1 MPMTS
6 SALRLLAAV
15 VLFAPFAV
23 RAAFEDVTTERYPDA
38 DAVLVDEVCET
49 AYNPDG
55 TYVTTSEDWI
65 KVLTEKGRQEE
76 AVLTL
81 HYSSRYA
88 KSEFTYVGII
98 GTDGVEREVDVSAT
112 TKEMTD
118 NSSESEN
125 IYDPMQRCVICT
137 IPGLKV
143 GEIVHYSTRR
153 SAFSSRVE
161 NQFADMDVMEW
172 TCPVLSKTRRILS
185 PASRPL
191 AKMAIRNPLGNVT
204 ESHEVQAD
212 GSTLHTW
219 TVKNSPQ
226 AFPEPKTPPI
236 YTLLQTLRVSTA
248 SDWRELSRWYWD
260 LCVPHLEKTTPEM
273 TNQVEAVG
281 RDISRLYK
289 WVAQEI
295 RYMGLTLED
304 TSPGYAPHDV
314 NVTFDNRYG
323 VCRDKAGLLVA
334 MLRIAGFEAFPVL
347 IHNGAKMDDEVPSP
361 YFNHAIV
368 AVRAPG
374 DPAANKD
381 GFILMDP
388 TDESSR
394 ELFPAYLSNCS
405 YLVATPEGE
414 GLHTS
419 QVPSAEVNS
428 VRVASKGVLEKDGS
442 LVMET
447 TARFLGVNDNAYRGV
462 LLRQTVEER
471 RKLFERIVRNIAPGA
486 ELISFEVSP
495 SNLRATESELSV
507 KLVFRAPESILEG
520 ETRDE
525 LAIPM
530 LSRVL
535 GTANWIL
542 DGSTALESR
551 RFPLVVDSTAMVD
564 DRVEIELGDA
574 VGAPVS
580 VPEPVA
586 IDGFYA
592 YSRSFDFSGR
602 TLVATRRFAVNS
614 VEFSPEEYREMRERV
629 KSIEAAERE
638 RVVFAKDVIAD
649 ADVRVRL
656 NATDY
661 VIDGPGSWT
670 VTNRVVKEILTYN
683 GKKSSSELKFAYNPL
698 VKSVEL
704 VSATVSN
711 PDGRIAAVGEK
722 ERNEFDCAW
731 AASAPRY
738 PTSKQLVVNLPSVEI
753 GSVISYTVVSVVKD
767 SPAPFRAVWTFD
779 AKEPADVISVNFT
792 DLTNGEHWSRE
803 VRNPRRIAREPMQ
816 PDSRLW
822 RDVEIV
828 TRGDF
833 ASAAKNLARAAAVEP
848 LSGGDAYEEAIGAFG
863 VEAKIAGVRNWMAR
877 HVRVAGPSL
886 YEVPLDAQLTSP
898 ETVLRER
905 YGTRLDY
912 VRAMC
917 AVLKGV
923 GLDASVV
930 FAATDAGD
938 DPRISH
944 MDLDQYPNVAMFAT
958 ALCRVRVKS
967 GGIIGFG
974 AKTTDYFVGTENEYT
989 PVGST
994 PYVDCHYIDP
1004 VSGAIEL
1011 VQPSDPKF
1019 RARKSETYEIGVR
1032 ENGAIDVDYSLLT
1045 WGASVGAFRKNY
1057 AEMLPED
1064 RSRHFQE
1071 LLGEI
1076 SQAATATQDLVT
1088 DTESYPAKMTFSA
1101 FVPDYAVVADDS
1113 ITLNIPMLAANLF
1126 PLTGSVRKTPIG
1138 IGAKDPGELRV
1149 KVVFPVGYTAV
1160 EHLPDNYRFDNPM
1173 VPEIEW
1179 YDFNVMSETDEKGRL
1194 VVTLWRETKDCLGS
1208 SVGRDYFALL
1218 KDWSRIGASRAN
1230 RVIVVRRASGK

>member
-1 MPMTS
+1 MPKPVS
-6 SALRLLAAV
+6 VLRLLAAA
-15 VLFAPFAV
+15 LAFAPFAAI
-23 RAAFEDVTTERYPDA
+23 AAFEDITSERYPDA

-65 KVLTEKGRQEE
+65 KVLTEKGRQDE

-98 GTDGVEREVDVSAT
+98 GEDGVEREVDVSAT

-125 IYDPMQRCVICT
+125 IYDPMQRCIICT
-137 IPGLKV
+137 IPGLKI
-143 GEIVHYSTRR
+143 GETIHYSTRR

-172 TCPVLSKTRRILS
+172 TCPFVSKTRRILS

-191 AKMAIRNPLGNVT
+191 AKMAVRNPIGNVT
-204 ESHEVQAD
+204 ESHELQPD

-219 TVKNSPQ
+219 TAKNSPQ

-260 LCVPHLEKTTPEM
+260 LCAPHLEKTTAEM
-273 TNQVEAVG
+273 TNQVETVG
-281 RDISRLYK
+281 RDIAKLYK

-314 NVTFDNRYG
+314 DVTFDNRYG

-347 IHNGAKMDDEVPSP
+347 IHNGAKMDEEVPSP

-419 QVPSAEVNS
+419 QVPTAEANS
-428 VRVASKGVLEKDGS
+428 VRVSSKGVLEKDGS

-447 TARFLGVNDNAYRGV
+447 TARFLGVNDNTYRSV

-471 RKLFERIVRNIAPGA
+471 RKLFERIVRNIAPGS
-486 ELISFEVSP
+486 ELVSFDVSP
-495 SNLRATESELSV
+495 RDLRETESELSV
-507 KLVFRAPESILEG
+507 RLVFRAPESLLEG

-525 LAIPM
+525 LVIPM
-530 LSRVL
+530 LSRVF
-535 GTANWIL
+535 GTANWLL

-574 VGAPVS
+574 VGAPLA

-586 IDGFYA
+586 IDGFYE
-592 YSRSFDFSGR
+592 YSRSFGIQGR
-602 TLVATRRFAVNS
+602 TLVATRRLAVNA
-614 VEFSPEEYREMRERV
+614 VEFSPDEYQEMRERV
-629 KSIEAAERE
+629 KRVEAAERE
-638 RVVFAKDVIAD
+638 RVVFAKDGLAD

-656 NATDY
+656 NSTDY
-661 VIDGPGSWT
+661 VLTGPGTWT

-722 ERNEFDCAW
+722 EKNEFDCGW

-738 PTSKQLVVNLPSVEI
+738 PASKQLVVNLPSVEI
-753 GSVISYTVVSVVKD
+753 GSIISYVVVTTVKD
-767 SPAPFRAVWTFD
+767 APAPFRASWTFD
-779 AKEPADVISVNFT
+779 TKEPADVISVRFT
-792 DLTNGEHWSRE
+792 DLVSGERWSRE
-803 VRNPRRIAREPMQ
+803 VKNPKRIAREAMQ
-816 PDSRLW
+816 PDARLW

-833 ASAAKNLARAAAVEP
+833 ATAAKNLSRAADVAP
-848 LSGGDAYEEAIGAFG
+848 LAEGEAFEEAIGAFG
-863 VEAKIAGVRNWMAR
+863 VEAKIACVRNWMAK

-886 YEVPLDAQLTSP
+886 YEVPLDAQLTDPSA
-898 ETVLRER
+898 VLRER

-912 VRAMC
+912 VRAMS
-917 AVLKGV
+917 AVLKGA

-930 FAATDAGD
+930 FAAADAGD

-944 MDLDQYPNVAMFAT
+944 MDLDQYPNVAMFSV
-958 ALCRVRVKS
+958 ALCRVRVKT
-967 GGIIGFG
+967 GGFLGFG
-974 AKTTDYFVGTENEYT
+974 AKTTDYFVGIENEYT

-1004 VSGAIEL
+1004 ATGDIEL
-1011 VQPSDPKF
+1011 VEPSDAGF

-1032 ENGAIDVDYSLLT
+1032 ENGAIDVDYTAQT
-1045 WGASVGAFRKNY
+1045 WGSAVGAFRKNY

-1071 LLGEI
+1071 LLGDI

-1088 DTESYPAKMTFSA
+1088 DTDSYPAKLTFSA
-1101 FVPDYAVVADDS
+1101 FVPDYAVVADGS

-1138 IGAKDPGELRV
+1138 IGSKDPGELRIRI
-1149 KVVFPVGYTAV
+1149 VFPEGYTAV
-1160 EHLPDNYRFDNPM
+1160 EHLPDNYRFDNPE
-1173 VPEIEW
+1173 VPGIEW
-1179 YDFNVMSETDEKGRL
+1179 YDFSVMSETDDKGRL
-1194 VVTLWRETKDCLGS
+1194 VVTLWRETKDCFES

-1230 RVIVVRRASGK
+1230 RTIVVRRADGK